1 MERIAEDYREGWK
14 SVKYPESIIDDSAA
28 KTFYGAVS
36 SGVKKST
43 GDTPNYELQDSMGDL
58 ALAVKEKVVEYA
70 KRDWRNN
77 VVVHRNMKKH
87 LDDVLF
93 DYIEENELDWSH
105 DTIDIVIDEIMMS
118 AKKVY

>member
-1 MERIAEDYREGWK
+1 
-14 SVKYPESIIDDSAA
+14 
-28 KTFYGAVS
+28 
-36 SGVKKST
+36 
-43 GDTPNYELQDSMGDL
+43 MGDL
-58 ALAVKEKVVEYA
+58 ALTVKEKVVEYA

-93 DYIEENELDWSH
+93 DYIEENNLDWSH